1 MSQKIQIQVLGTG
14 CMKCNK
20 LFADVEQ
27 AIAQAGVSAELSK
40 VEKLEEIVKFGVAF
54 TPGLV
59 IDGEVKS
66 QGKAPDTAQIVAWI
80 QEAAGK

>member
-1 MSQKIQIQVLGTG
+1 MKIQVLGTG

-20 LFADVEQ
+20 LYAEVEQ
-27 AIAQAGVSAELSK
+27 AIAQAGVDAELSK
-40 VEKLEEIVKFGVAF
+40 VEKLEEIVKFGTAF

-66 QGKAPDTAQIVAWI
+66 QGKLPGVAQIVSWI
-80 QEAAGK
+80 TTAAAK